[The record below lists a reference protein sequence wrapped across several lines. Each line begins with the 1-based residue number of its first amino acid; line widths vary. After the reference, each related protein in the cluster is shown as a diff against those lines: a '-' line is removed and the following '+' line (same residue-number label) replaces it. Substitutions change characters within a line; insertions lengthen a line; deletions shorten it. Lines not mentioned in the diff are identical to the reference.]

1 MINVIVPIVS
11 DVEKFSTFIKGNKKN
26 GVKFFVG
33 IKQSLAKKFVL
44 KSKNVDVHIFSDKAN
59 HKRFAFRQKRK
70 RQNFDCQTAAF

>member
-59 HKRFAFRQKRK
+59 REEII
-70 RQNFDCQTAAF
+70 NFNERCGTRVSIGVEDT